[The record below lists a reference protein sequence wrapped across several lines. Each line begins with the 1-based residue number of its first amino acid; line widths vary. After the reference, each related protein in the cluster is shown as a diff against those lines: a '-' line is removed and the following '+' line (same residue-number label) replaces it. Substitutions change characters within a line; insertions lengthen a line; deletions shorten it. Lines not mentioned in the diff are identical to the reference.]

1 MSVEPGWH
9 DQPYLGME
17 HEARDEIFDQ
27 LKRNCAKSPIIGRVF
42 FIVFASFDLTT
53 DLLADPVHI
62 IHNVVAATFR
72 LFSIP
77 FVPGR
82 RDESLISAV
91 NHTCYAIDGILKVP
105 CKLVRLPLVIAN
117 LFFVIIALPENAKIA
132 RYLFKTNLDTSL
144 EIQNNIYE
152 AFQEFSR
159 QHSIAGR
166 LFSIP
171 VSLVDVSLELLKSPV
186 RVIDF
191 IVSAIID
198 IRIGDLRGA
207 LKMTELALKE
217 VWGTPIT
224 VLMAPVN
231 FALQTCKI
239 LYDPASASSME
250 RHNFGDECEH
260 KKIAINWLF
269 NQPKMGT

>member
-1 MSVEPGWH
+1 MSVEPGWY
-9 DQPYLGME
+9 DQPYLVME
-17 HEARDEIFDQ
+17 HDIRDTIFAQ
-27 LKRNCAKSPIIGRVF
+27 QKRKCTLSPIIGRVH

-53 DLLADPVHI
+53 DLLADPVYI

-77 FVPGR
+77 FVPGKR
-82 RDESLISAV
+82 LESLVSAV
-91 NHTCYAIDGILKVP
+91 EHTSFAIDGVLKVP

-117 LFFVIIALPENAKIA
+117 LLFVIIALPENAKTA

-144 EIQNNIYE
+144 EIQQNIYQ
-152 AFQEFSR
+152 AFNKFSR

-191 IVSAIID
+191 IVSATLAP
-198 IRIGDLRGA
+198 RIGDFTGA

-217 VWGTPIT
+217 VWSTPIT
-224 VLMAPVN
+224 VLMAPVK

-239 LYDPASASSME
+239 LYDPAKASSMG
-250 RHNFGDECEH
+250 RRNFGDECEH
-260 KKIAINWLF
+260 KNYAIDWLF
-269 NQPKMGT
+269 NKPKS